1 MARLIWAEPALS
13 DLEEI
18 AEYIALDNPPA
29 AKRYVRKAFAAVE
42 RLKRY
47 PNSGKRLVELPE
59 STYRELVV
67 PPCRLFHRVEADRVI
82 ILHVMRSERLL
93 RSYLLDQR
101 AGPTPV
107 PSDSTPAASWET
119 ARRL

>member
-1 MARLIWAEPALS
+1 MARLIWSQPALL

-29 AKRYVRKAFAAVE
+29 ASRYVRKVFSAVE

-47 PNSGKRLVELPE
+47 PQSGRRPEELPA
-59 STYRELVV
+59 TPYREVIV
-67 PPCRLFHRVEADRVI
+67 PPCRVFYRAEKDAVF

-93 RSYLLDQR
+93 RSFLLEQR
-101 AGPTPV
+101 N
-107 PSDSTPAASWET
+107 DD
-119 ARRL
+119 L

>member
-29 AKRYVRKAFAAVE
+29 ATRYVRKMFTAVE

-47 PNSGKRLVELPE
+47 PNSGKRSVELPQT
-59 STYRELVV
+59 TYREIIV
-67 PPCRLFHRVEADRVI
+67 PPCRVFYRVEADTVVI
-82 ILHVMRSERLL
+82 LYVMRSERLL
-93 RSYLLDQR
+93 RSYVLEQR
-101 AGPTPV
+101 TDEV
-107 PSDSTPAASWET
+107 
-119 ARRL
+119 